1 MYKNHDQK
9 ASPLNAQFTSNS
21 VVNKST
27 YSFDD
32 KRFTRRNLV
41 SLLIASELE
50 NPDITSHSQNHVIF
64 SRLLFLDGS
73 FQQAETYSIYRVCK
87 NLTIY
92 RVSFTSLPLQW
103 NSVIPHLW
111 KILYC
116 TCMVINT
123 YMTPVMKKKNF
134 NKICGFQKLFFRK
147 ISKHHIWP
155 WICLGHNLNMP
166 SHHFRYFF
174 YDATWL
180 YSSLKDKE

>member
-1 MYKNHDQK
+1 MH
-9 ASPLNAQFTSNS
+9 
-21 VVNKST
+21 KST
-27 YSFDD
+27 CSLDD
-32 KRFTRRNLV
+32 LRITWRNLV
-41 SLLIASELE
+41 SLLIALGLE
-50 NPDITSHSQNHVIF
+50 NPDMISHSQNHVIF

-73 FQQAETYSIYRVCK
+73 FQQAETYSIYRACK

-92 RVSFTSLPLQW
+92 RVIFTSLLLQW

-123 YMTPVMKKKNF
+123 YMTPVMKKKF
-134 NKICGFQKLFFRK
+134 STKSVAFKSYFFRK

-180 YSSLKDKE
+180 YSSLKVIK